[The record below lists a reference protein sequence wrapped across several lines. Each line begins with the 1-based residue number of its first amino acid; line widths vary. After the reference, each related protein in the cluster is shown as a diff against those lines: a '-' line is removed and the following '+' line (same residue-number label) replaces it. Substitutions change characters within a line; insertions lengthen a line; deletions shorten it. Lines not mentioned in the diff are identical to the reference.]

1 MPPYPRVL
9 GTDVYEEYASKTYEL
24 QKIAFTE
31 DYQDSCT
38 TVALQTAMNMSD
50 KIFIIGYDGY
60 PNGYLSDKE
69 RELTLENRTIFS
81 CAEKFLSHKLVSLTP
96 TLYNELKTESLY
108 QYI

>member
-1 MPPYPRVL
+1 M
-9 GTDVYEEYASKTYEL
+9 

-108 QYI
+108 QYIE